1 MQISVLRLIGESE
14 RTTGLGNVL
23 EMNNELEAK
32 SEITK

>member
-23 EMNNELEAK
+23 EMNELEAK